1 MREPGSVPSAAG
13 ASRLNPIGPIP
24 QEVLAQRRA
33 RFQTRLGDGAA
44 LVPGARRVRRSN
56 DVDYVFR
63 QRSDLLYLTGF
74 DQPDAVALLTGE
86 RFVLFVQPRNAAA
99 ETWTGRRPGVEGALR
114 DYGADEAHPIAEL
127 GERLPTYLEN
137 VPRLY
142 HRFGDDQ
149 ALDEIVLQALERVRG
164 RVRAGVTSP
173 EEIIGPQSIL
183 HEMRLIKDTHELE
196 ILRAAA
202 DITREAHHSAAR
214 RCREGAW
221 EYELEAALLHDFRA
235 RGGTGPAYPPIVG
248 AGENATIL
256 HYTENCSRLAAG
268 QLVLIDAGV
277 ELHGYAS
284 DVTRTYPVNGRYEG
298 RARDV
303 YAAVLRAQ
311 QDALAAIHVGT
322 TLRAIHEV
330 AARSLVKGLLELGVL
345 GGVPDELFKEQAYQP
360 FYMHTT
366 GHFLGLDV
374 HDVGNYHVGGK
385 PRPLEPGMV
394 FTVEPG
400 LYFSAENERIPAELR
415 GIGVRIEDDVV
426 LTRDGFEILSEAIPK
441 QIDDVEAWM
450 RA

>member
-1 MREPGSVPSAAG
+1 M
-13 ASRLNPIGPIP
+13 NPIGPIP
-24 QEVLAQRRA
+24 QDVLAQRRA
-33 RFQTRLGDGAA
+33 RFRAQLGEGVA
-44 LVPGARRVRRSN
+44 LVPGAKLVRRSN
-56 DVDYVFR
+56 DVDYGFR

-74 DQPDAVALLTGE
+74 NQPNAVALLSRD
-86 RFVLFVQPRNAAA
+86 RFVLFVQPREPAA

-114 DYGADEAHPIAEL
+114 DYGADEAYPIAEL
-127 GERLPTYLEN
+127 TERLPLYLEN

-142 HRFGDDQ
+142 HRFGDDRDI
-149 ALDEIVLQALERVRG
+149 DEIVQLALERVRS
-164 RVRAGVTSP
+164 RVRAGITAP
-173 EEIIGPQSIL
+173 EEIVAPQSML
-183 HEMRLIKDTHELE
+183 HEMRLLKEDGELE
-196 ILRAAA
+196 IMREAA
-202 DITREAHHSAAR
+202 DISREAHHAAAR
-214 RCREGAW
+214 ACREGAW
-221 EYELEAALLHDFRA
+221 EYEVEAALLHVFRA
-235 RGGTGPAYPPIVG
+235 RGGSGPAYPPIVG
-248 AGENATIL
+248 AGDNATIL

-284 DVTRTYPVNGRYEG
+284 DVTRTYPVGGRFEG
-298 RARDV
+298 RAREV

-311 QDALAAIHVGT
+311 QDALAAIDVGT
-322 TLRAIHEV
+322 SLRSIHEV

-345 GGVPDELFKEQAYQP
+345 GGAPEDLFEEQAYQP

-374 HDVGNYHVGGK
+374 HDVGNYSVGGK

-400 LYFSAENERIPAELR
+400 LYFSVDNEQIPEELR

-426 LTRDGFEILSEAIPK
+426 LTHNGVEILTSAIPRE
-441 QIDDVEAWM
+441 IDDVEAWM